1 MIRWPA
7 LAGPADGARAAEK
20 TAEKQDG
27 TCLEDGK
34 EDGKEAAAAAAVA
47 VAVVVVVV
55 VVVVVRTW
63 ETRLLMERRAT
74 CRCPGR
80 LKHSNV
86 YTSESKT
93 YPRQKCG
100 DEVVMYTKYTV

>member
-7 LAGPADGARAAEK
+7 LAGPADGAHAAEK

-34 EDGKEAAAAAAVA
+34 EDGKEAAAAVA
-47 VAVVVVVV
+47 VAVVVV

-93 YPRQKCG
+93 YHRQKCG

>member
-1 MIRWPA
+1 MLTSAVAITILPGRRPVPRNSNFTTTIVVV
-7 LAGPADGARAAEK
+7 LAV
-20 TAEKQDG
+20 
-27 TCLEDGK
+27 L
-34 EDGKEAAAAAAVA
+34 AAAVA
-47 VAVVVVVV
+47 VAVVVVV